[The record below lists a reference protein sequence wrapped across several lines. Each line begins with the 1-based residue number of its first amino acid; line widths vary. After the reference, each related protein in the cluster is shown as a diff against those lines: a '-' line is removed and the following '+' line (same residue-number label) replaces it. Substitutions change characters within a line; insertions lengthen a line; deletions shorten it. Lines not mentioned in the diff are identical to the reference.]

1 MEVPWSMAMNLRL
14 TPEQDATLTELA
26 RAEGV
31 SKQEAVVR
39 AIHEAASRRMHR
51 ADVAAGS
58 AWGRERY
65 ADVLRR
71 LGE

>member
-1 MEVPWSMAMNLRL
+1 MNLRL

-39 AIHEAASRRMHR
+39 AIHAATTRHR
-51 ADVAAGS
+51 A
-58 AWGRERY
+58 
-65 ADVLRR
+65 
-71 LGE
+71 